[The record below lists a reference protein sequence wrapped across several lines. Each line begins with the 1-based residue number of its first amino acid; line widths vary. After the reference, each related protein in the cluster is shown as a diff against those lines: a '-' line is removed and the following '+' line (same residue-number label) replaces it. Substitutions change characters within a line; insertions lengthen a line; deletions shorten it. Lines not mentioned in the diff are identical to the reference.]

1 MARVELGKVNRLQVV
16 KGVDFGIYLDGDEDG
31 EILMPTRYVP
41 EGTQPQDW
49 IDAFIYLDSEDRLI
63 ATTERPYAEV
73 GDFAFLKVGGVNSFG
88 AFVEWG
94 LPKDILVPFREQ
106 KVRMIEGNRYVV
118 YIYEDSATG
127 RIVASSKFEKFLDKT
142 PPSYEIGE
150 KVDLMIYQR
159 TELGY
164 KAVINQ
170 KHSGVLY
177 YNEIFQ
183 PIAVGQKIEG
193 YINRIREDHKIDLI
207 LNKPGYEKIGD
218 LATQI
223 LNKLKEQ
230 GGFLAVTDKSESE
243 EIYEIFRMSKKSYKK
258 AVGDLYKRRL
268 VALESDGIRL
278 LQ

>member
-41 EGTQPQDW
+41 EGIQPQDW

-88 AFVEWG
+88 AFLEWG

-106 KVRMIEGNRYVV
+106 KNRMIEGNRYVV

-127 RIVASSKFEKFLDKT
+127 RIVASSKFDKFLDKT
-142 PPSYEIGE
+142 EPTYEIGE
-150 KVDLMIYQR
+150 KVELIIYQR

-164 KAVINQ
+164 KAIINQ

-177 YNEIFQ
+177 NNEIFQ
-183 PIAVGQKIEG
+183 ELTIGQKIDG
-193 YINRIREDHKIDLI
+193 YVNRIREDQKIDLI
-207 LNKPGYEKIGD
+207 LHKPGYEKIGD

-223 LNKLKEQ
+223 LEKLKKR
-230 GGFLAVTDKSESE
+230 GGFIEITDKSHSE
-243 EIYEIFRMSKKSYKK
+243 DIYDTFGMSKKSYKK
-258 AVGDLYKRRL
+258 AVGDLYKKRL
-268 VALESDGIRL
+268 VSLEPDGIKL
-278 LQ
+278 L